1 MAAKGA
7 SGASPPGQLER
18 ELAYYR
24 RECNDLGARLL
35 RLQEEQSEAFREAR
49 RSRTVAKLI
58 REASRLADTGIA
70 PDALGEPMLE
80 IIVDNAMCD
89 RAALLLESPLGSGRF
104 TTTHVIGVGE
114 PSPST
119 TVIQSPPPFFFTT
132 AETRLEPP
140 AYELIAILQLPYVL
154 WAYDQ
159 STGSALI
166 IGNRSQ
172 ANVNRPFGPGDQEL
186 IEGGLSVYL
195 DVLARRRAEVALR
208 HQAYHDALTKL
219 PNRLQF
225 HERLD
230 RALVAASSGG
240 GRLALL
246 ILDLDGFKAVNDTFG
261 HEAGDGLLCD
271 VARRLSELLPEGV
284 LLSRLG
290 GDEFILLASDVPH
303 RAAASSLGDLILAAF
318 GQPFTVEAEEV
329 QIGVSVG
336 ISLLPDDGTARDQ
349 LLRAADLALYQAK
362 AAGRSAVVHYQREM
376 GAQLDRRRRL
386 GLELRQAVATKG
398 IGVVFQPIVTLGD
411 RSVSG
416 FETLARWNHGGLG
429 EVPPAEFIPTAEA
442 TGLIRPLGLHVMREA
457 CRQIA
462 ALHERGRRL
471 EVTVN
476 ISAVQLRDK
485 GFVHQVMAALE
496 QAGLPAGSLC
506 LELTESQLIDPHD
519 REVQDVL
526 KSLTRREVR
535 IAIDDF
541 GTGFSSLVGLRLLP
555 IHVIKIDTAFVAGLG
570 RDAAAEAIVAATV
583 GLARELGKLV
593 TAEGVETEEQH
604 RFLAQLGCD
613 RAQGDLYGRPADL
626 AQHLEDLSGSTP
638 AALVKAGAD

>member
-1 MAAKGA
+1 MAARAA
-7 SGASPPGQLER
+7 SDANPPGQLER

-70 PDALGEPMLE
+70 PDELGEPMLE

-89 RAALLLESPLGSGRF
+89 RAALLQESPPGSGRF
-104 TTTHVIGVGE
+104 TTTHVIGAGDR
-114 PSPST
+114 SPST
-119 TVIQSPPPFFFTT
+119 VVVQPPPAFFFTT

-154 WAYDQ
+154 WAYDR
-159 STGSALI
+159 STGAALI
-166 IGNRSQ
+166 VGNRSQ
-172 ANVNRPFGPGDQEL
+172 ANVSRPFGPGDQEL

-208 HQAYHDALTKL
+208 HQAYHDALTGL

-225 HERLD
+225 NERLD
-230 RALVAASSGG
+230 RALASAASEGR
-240 GRLALL
+240 RLALL

-261 HEAGDGLLCD
+261 HEAGDGLLCE
-271 VARRLSELLPEGV
+271 VARRLSGLLPEGV

-290 GDEFILLASDVPH
+290 GDEFILLAPDVPH
-303 RAAASSLGDLILAAF
+303 RAAAASLGDLVLAAF
-318 GQPFTVEAEEV
+318 GQSFTVEAEEV
-329 QIGVSVG
+329 RVGVSVG

-362 AAGRSAVVHYQREM
+362 AAGRSAVVHHQRAM
-376 GAQLDRRRRL
+376 GVQLDRRRRL
-386 GLELRQAVATKG
+386 GLDLRQAVATTG
-398 IGVVFQPIVTLGD
+398 IGVVFQPIVALGD

-416 FETLARWNHGGLG
+416 FETLARWNHGSLG

-442 TGLIRPLGLHVMREA
+442 TGLVRPLGFQIMREA

-462 ALHERGRRL
+462 ALHERGHHL
-471 EVTVN
+471 EAAVN

-485 GFVHQVMAALE
+485 GFVRQVAAVLE
-496 QAGLPAGSLC
+496 QTGLPAASLC

-519 REVQDVL
+519 REVQATL
-526 KSLTRREVR
+526 KSLARRGVR

-541 GTGFSSLVGLRLLP
+541 GTGFSSLLGLRLLP
-555 IHVIKIDTAFVAGLG
+555 IDVIKIDAAFVAGLG
-570 RDAAAEAIVAATV
+570 RDAAAEAIVAAIV
-583 GLARELGKLV
+583 RLARELGKLV

-604 RFLAQLGCD
+604 RFLARLGCD
-613 RAQGDLYGRPADL
+613 RAQGNLYGRPADL
-626 AQHLEDLSGSTP
+626 ARHLENLSGSTP